1 VSSARPVADSPAARF
16 ITTIR
21 WADLPEAV
29 TRRAALCLVDTVA
42 AMLAGRAAPSARIA
56 ADLAGAWWGPGH
68 AHLVLDGRRVA
79 APGAGFANAVAANAV
94 DIDDVGIYT
103 WGHPGAQV
111 VPAALALAEQRHLDG
126 RGLLTAIVVGYEMAF
141 RAGRCVN
148 FEASK
153 VAAAQRTY
161 RACGSWGSVACA
173 AIASH
178 VLGLDETATRHALGI
193 AEYHSPD
200 LPLMRDL
207 DAPAMVKHGVGP
219 GVVTGLLAAELASRG
234 FTGITASLDTERF
247 RDFAGDLGTGY
258 LLPEGIS
265 WKRFSSCAWTHPA
278 LIAAES
284 LMARHA
290 IAPDRIANVLIETY
304 PDAVRLGTRLPATT
318 EEAQFNL
325 AWPVAAL
332 LADGQVGPA
341 QVLGGRL
348 GSGVIT
354 ELARRIE
361 VRVSS
366 ELTRLYYLSEV
377 NDPDGKDAAIVTIT
391 FRDGTVLSSGLTE
404 NVLYPEP
411 GWGEA
416 EMGEKFKWLAAGHVK
431 AAAINDLLSRLLDV
445 ASVPD
450 VSALMD
456 DFASSLLPALRGG
469 ERWATQRRSDR
480 RRSRGGSCSPAR
492 WRRPSAGWPAAAV
505 PRRPAAAAA
514 AVRRH
519 PPGPLAPR
527 PPVPPARA
535 ARAARRW
542 PGSR

>member
-1 VSSARPVADSPAARF
+1 MSGAQLGQTDASPAARF
-16 ITTIR
+16 ITQTR
-21 WADLPEAV
+21 WEDLPEAV
-29 TRRAALCLVDTVA
+29 TRQAARCLADTVA
-42 AMLAGRAAPSARIA
+42 AMLAGRSTKSARIA
-56 ADLAGAWWGPGH
+56 ADLAGAWWGAGD
-68 AHLVLDGRRVA
+68 AHLVVDGSRVA

-111 VPAALALAEQRHLDG
+111 VPAALALAEQHHLDG
-126 RGLLTAIVVGYEMAF
+126 RGLLTAIVIGYEIAF

-148 FEASK
+148 FEATK

-173 AIASH
+173 AIGSH

-234 FTGITASLDTERF
+234 FTGITASLDLDQF
-247 RDFAGDLGTGY
+247 RDFADDLGTGY
-258 LLPEGIS
+258 LLPRGIS

-278 LIAAES
+278 LIAVES
-284 LMARHA
+284 LLAGRA
-290 IAPDRIANVLIETY
+290 ITPDKIAKIRIEAY
-304 PDAVRLGTRLPATT
+304 PDAARLGTRLPATT

-332 LADGQVGPA
+332 LVDERLGPA

-348 GSGVIT
+348 GDATIRA
-354 ELARRIE
+354 LAERVE
-361 VRVSS
+361 VRVSD

-377 NDPDGKDAAIVTIT
+377 NDPEGKDAAIVTIT
-391 FRDGTVLSSGLTE
+391 LRDGTVLSSGLTE

-411 GWGEA
+411 GWGAA
-416 EMGEKFKWLAAGHVK
+416 EISEKFEWLAAGQVK
-431 AAAINDLLSRLLDV
+431 PAAISDLASRLLDV
-445 ASVPD
+445 ATVPD
-450 VSALMD
+450 VGVLMS
-456 DFASSLLPALRGG
+456 DFTSFLLPA
-469 ERWATQRRSDR
+469 E
-480 RRSRGGSCSPAR
+480 
-492 WRRPSAGWPAAAV
+492 
-505 PRRPAAAAA
+505 
-514 AVRRH
+514 
-519 PPGPLAPR
+519 
-527 PPVPPARA
+527 
-535 ARAARRW
+535 
-542 PGSR
+542 

>member
-1 VSSARPVADSPAARF
+1 VSSAPPVADSPAARF
-16 ITTIR
+16 IATVR
-21 WADLPEAV
+21 WEDLPEAV

-42 AMLAGRAAPSARIA
+42 AMLAGRAAQSVRIA
-56 ADLAGAWWGPGH
+56 ADLAEAWWGSGE
-68 AHLVLDGRRVA
+68 AHLVLDGRHVA

-111 VPAALALAEQRHLDG
+111 VPAALAMAEHHHLDG
-126 RGLLTAIVVGYEMAF
+126 RRLLTAIVTGYEIAF

-148 FEASK
+148 FEASR

-178 VLGLDETATRHALGI
+178 VLALDETVTRHALGI

-219 GVVTGLLAAELASRG
+219 GVITGFLAAELASRG
-234 FTGITASLDTERF
+234 FTGIPPSLDLEQF
-247 RDFAGDLGTGY
+247 RDFASDLGTGY
-258 LLPEGIS
+258 LLPHGIT

-278 LIAAES
+278 LLAVQS
-284 LMARHA
+284 LLASRE
-290 IAPDRIANVLIETY
+290 IKPDMIANVLIETY
-304 PDAVRLGTRLPATT
+304 PDAVRLGTHLPVTT

-332 LADGQVGPA
+332 LVDGQLGPA
-341 QVLGGRL
+341 QVLGARL
-348 GSGVIT
+348 GSEAIT
-354 ELARRIE
+354 ALARRIE

-391 FRDGTVLSSGLTE
+391 LRDGTVVSSGLTE
-404 NVLYPEP
+404 NILYPEP

-416 EMGEKFKWLAAGHVK
+416 EIGEKFRWLAAGHLK
-431 AAAINDLLSRLLDV
+431 PAAMNDLLSRLLDV
-445 ASVPD
+445 ATVPD
-450 VSALMD
+450 VSALMSD
-456 DFASSLLPALRGG
+456 LTSSLLPT
-469 ERWATQRRSDR
+469 E
-480 RRSRGGSCSPAR
+480 
-492 WRRPSAGWPAAAV
+492 
-505 PRRPAAAAA
+505 
-514 AVRRH
+514 
-519 PPGPLAPR
+519 
-527 PPVPPARA
+527 
-535 ARAARRW
+535 
-542 PGSR
+542 